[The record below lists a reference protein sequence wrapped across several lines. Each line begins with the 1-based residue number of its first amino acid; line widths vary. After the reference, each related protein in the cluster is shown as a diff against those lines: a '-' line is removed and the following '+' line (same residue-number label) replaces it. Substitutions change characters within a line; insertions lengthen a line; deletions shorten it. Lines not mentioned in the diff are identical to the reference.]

1 MLRTFRCLIVCSLL
15 AAALSC
21 CCFCCCNGC
30 CFCIFLYSVYPLLF
44 CKFVLMTIIILLL
57 LLLGATAAATP
68 FALGGCLAHV
78 QALVVAVHG
87 LAAVAIVVATQVVLF
102 PLGRCHFRRMPFAP
116 FGATILEPNL

>member
-21 CCFCCCNGC
+21 CCSCCNGC
-30 CFCIFLYSVYPLLF
+30 CCCNFLYSVYPLPF
-44 CKFVLMTIIILLL
+44 CKFVLMTIIILL

>member
-21 CCFCCCNGC
+21 CCCNGC
-30 CFCIFLYSVYPLLF
+30 CFCIFLYSVYPLPF